1 MHELG
6 KQYKQTDDTGV
17 TPANCD
23 SHLSVKQPMAV
34 EYREASGPMTVG
46 LECKKK
52 KPTKNIAADIG
63 GWPFAQEFAQGE

>member
-52 KPTKNIAADIG
+52 FKKT
-63 GWPFAQEFAQGE
+63 